1 MLDRCVRLAN
11 ASLHHL
17 SERWRATGAVV
28 GRWHNVRRDLTIACQ
43 RAGIRPVSPND
54 LRRTFASWLKQRGVD
69 SMVVPRLLGHTTSRM
84 VELVYGHLNDSTLI
98 DAVSALPAAP
108 ETGNIRVTD
117 TS

>member
-69 SMVVPRLLGHTTSRM
+69 SMVVPRRRVGA
-84 VELVYGHLNDSTLI
+84 GP
-98 DAVSALPAAP
+98 VSAAVGTSTATAYSTWPWQ
-108 ETGNIRVTD
+108 IRGPIAYR
-117 TS
+117 